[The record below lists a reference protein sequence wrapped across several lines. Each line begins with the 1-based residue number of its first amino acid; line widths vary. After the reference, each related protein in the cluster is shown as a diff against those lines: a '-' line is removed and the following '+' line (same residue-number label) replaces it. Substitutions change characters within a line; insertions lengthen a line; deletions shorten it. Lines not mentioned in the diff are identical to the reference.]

1 MLLRLDQIAKGIGGR
16 TLFRDASLVV
26 RSGDRI
32 GLVGP
37 NGAGKTTLL
46 RILAGSEKADAGK
59 VAKPRGVRIGL
70 LRQEIDPTQAH
81 SVREEAGSALQRLDE
96 LEAELRSL
104 EAEMARGEGEISG
117 DVAERYDKASNEFAH
132 GGGFER
138 EARVAEVLAGLGF
151 DEAMAARPLHT
162 FSGGWLMRVELAKL
176 FLSTPDV
183 LLLDEPTNHLDLPT
197 IEWFEASVDAFR
209 GAVVTVSHD
218 RTFLRRH
225 VGRVVEVDG
234 TGRCSVYEGDYDRY
248 LEQRELRR
256 SELLARKA
264 NQDREIAH
272 MERFVDRFRA
282 KSTKAKQAQ
291 SRIKALDKIERIEV
305 EPDSVRRMRLRIP
318 EPPRSGKRVVAAEG
332 VSKRYGDNEVYTGV
346 DIELHRGDRVAL
358 VGPNGAGKS
367 TLLRILAGA
376 IEPDDGERVLGHNV
390 EVAFFAQHQLEA
402 LHASATVLE
411 EMASDA
417 LTDDVP
423 RLRGQLGAFLF
434 SGDDVDKKVG
444 VLSGGEKSRLALAK
458 LLLRPANL
466 LVLDEPTNHLDI
478 AACEV
483 LEQALSQYAG
493 TLAFVSHDRA
503 FLNALATRIVEVK
516 DGRLREFIG
525 NYDEYLAKVAQELE
539 GPARAAE
546 SPSSTATSGTAGA
559 SESRARDA
567 RGSAKGRTK
576 GGAKGGA
583 KGDAKGGAK
592 GGAAAAKGPGSA
604 DRTAD
609 GKAAGGGEAPRKL
622 SKAERAV
629 ERERRKNLDR
639 GQRKIAKLEEDIQ
652 AREAELEA
660 LGHSLGDPAV
670 YSDAERV
677 QALNAERQEIQAII
691 DGLYREWERLAHE
704 VEILR
709 DVLS

>member
-1 MLLRLDQIAKGIGGR
+1 VLLQLDQINKGIGGR

-46 RILAGSEKADAGK
+46 RILAGGEKADSGK
-59 VAKPRGVRIGL
+59 VAQPRGVRIGL
-70 LRQEIDPTQAH
+70 LRQEIDPTQTN
-81 SVREEAGSALQRLDE
+81 SVRAEAASALQRLDA
-96 LEAELRSL
+96 LEAELRTL
-104 EAEMARGEGEISG
+104 EAEMGRSEGEISG

-151 DEAMAARPLHT
+151 DESMIDRPLNS

-176 FLSTPDV
+176 FLSSPDV

-209 GAVVTVSHD
+209 GAVVVVSHD

-225 VGRVVEVDG
+225 VGRVAEVDG
-234 TGRCSVYEGDYDRY
+234 TGRFTVYEGDYDRY

-272 MERFVDRFRA
+272 MERFVERFRA
-282 KSTKAKQAQ
+282 KATKAKQAQ
-291 SRIKALDKIERIEV
+291 SRVKALEKIDRIEI

-332 VSKRYGDNEVYTGV
+332 VAKRYGDNEVYSGV
-346 DIELHRGDRVAL
+346 DLEVHRGDRLAL

-367 TLLRILAGA
+367 TLMRILAGA
-376 IEPDDGERVLGHNV
+376 VEPDGGERVLGHNV

-402 LHASATVLE
+402 LHAKATVLE

-417 LTDDVP
+417 LTEDVP

-483 LEQALSQYAG
+483 LEEALSQYAG
-493 TLAFVSHDRA
+493 TLVFVSHDRA
-503 FLNALATRIVEVK
+503 FLNALATRIVEVEG
-516 DGRLREFIG
+516 GRLREFLG
-525 NYDEYLAKVAQELE
+525 NYDDYLARIAEEQAQSTTKEPAPSKGSSDHVKVASS
-539 GPARAAE
+539 AASVTE
-546 SPSSTATSGTAGA
+546 ADAKDA
-559 SESRARDA
+559 DA
-567 RGSAKGRTK
+567 REKSASRK
-576 GGAKGGA
+576 
-583 KGDAKGGAK
+583 
-592 GGAAAAKGPGSA
+592 
-604 DRTAD
+604 
-609 GKAAGGGEAPRKL
+609 APRKL
-622 SKAERAV
+622 SKEERAL

-639 GQRKIAKLEEDIQ
+639 GQRKIAKLEADIQ
-652 AREAELEA
+652 TREAEMEQ
-660 LGHSLGDPAV
+660 LGHALGDPAV
-670 YSDAERV
+670 YANAERV
-677 QALNAERQEIQAII
+677 QSLNAERDALQNVI

-709 DVLS
+709 GLLD

>member
-1 MLLRLDQIAKGIGGR
+1 VLLQLDQINKGIGGR

-46 RILAGSEKADAGK
+46 RILAGTENADSGK

-70 LRQEIDPTQAH
+70 LRQEIDPTQTN
-81 SVREEAGSALQRLDE
+81 SVRAEAASALQRLDE

-104 EAEMARGEGEISG
+104 EAEMGRSEGEISS

-151 DEAMAARPLHT
+151 DEAMIDRPLNS

-176 FLSTPDV
+176 FLSSPDV

-209 GAVVTVSHD
+209 GAVVVVSHD

-225 VGRVVEVDG
+225 VGRVAEVDG
-234 TGRCSVYEGDYDRY
+234 TGRFTVYEGDYDRY

-272 MERFVDRFRA
+272 MERFVERFRA
-282 KSTKAKQAQ
+282 KATKAKQAQ
-291 SRIKALDKIERIEV
+291 SRVKALEKIERIEI

-332 VSKRYGDNEVYTGV
+332 VAKRYGDNEVYSGV
-346 DIELHRGDRVAL
+346 DLEVHRGDRLAL

-367 TLLRILAGA
+367 TLMRILAGA
-376 IEPDDGERVLGHNV
+376 VEPDGGERVLGHNV

-402 LHASATVLE
+402 LHAKASVLE

-417 LTDDVP
+417 LTEDVP

-483 LEQALSQYAG
+483 LEEALSQYAG
-493 TLAFVSHDRA
+493 TLVFVSHDRA
-503 FLNALATRIVEVK
+503 FLNALATRIVEVE
-516 DGRLREFIG
+516 GGHLREFLG
-525 NYDEYLAKVAQELE
+525 NYDDYLARIAQEQADSATKEPAPSKGSSDHVKVASS
-539 GPARAAE
+539 AAGVTE
-546 SPSSTATSGTAGA
+546 A
-559 SESRARDA
+559 
-567 RGSAKGRTK
+567 
-576 GGAKGGA
+576 
-583 KGDAKGGAK
+583 DAKGADAREK
-592 GGAAAAKGPGSA
+592 SA
-604 DRTAD
+604 SR
-609 GKAAGGGEAPRKL
+609 KAPRKL
-622 SKAERAV
+622 SKEERAL

-639 GQRKIAKLEEDIQ
+639 GQRKIAKLEADIQ
-652 AREAELEA
+652 TREAEMEQ
-660 LGHSLGDPAV
+660 LGHALGDPAV
-670 YSDAERV
+670 YANAERV
-677 QALNAERQEIQAII
+677 QSLNAERDALQNVIE
-691 DGLYREWERLAHE
+691 GFYREWERLAHE

-709 DVLS
+709 ELLD